1 MVKLTKKS
9 IKPGQIVRVVDAVYR
24 LPTMKNSSWYK
35 PETKLTAYADIGTL
49 TSSCCELDTGEELE
63 IIDLLKEVRGVNYKR
78 KKDGKIYSS
87 YLGAFT
93 TFVRLT

>member
-35 PETKLTAYADIGTL
+35 PETKLTAYDDIGSVR
-49 TSSCCELDTGEELE
+49 SSCCELDTGEELE